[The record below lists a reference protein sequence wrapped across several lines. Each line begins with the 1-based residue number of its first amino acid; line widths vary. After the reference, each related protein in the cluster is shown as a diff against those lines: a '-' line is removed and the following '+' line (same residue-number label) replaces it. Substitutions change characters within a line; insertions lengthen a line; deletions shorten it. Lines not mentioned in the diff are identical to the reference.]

1 MITLDLIFD
10 NIFYIKFFFLDHL
23 KYINTSCM
31 QSVVLN
37 KIITFLV
44 IRLVIGEL
52 NLQGIDSRSFYSIV
66 NKEV

>member
-1 MITLDLIFD
+1 
-10 NIFYIKFFFLDHL
+10 
-23 KYINTSCM
+23 M

-44 IRLVIGEL
+44 IRLVIEEL